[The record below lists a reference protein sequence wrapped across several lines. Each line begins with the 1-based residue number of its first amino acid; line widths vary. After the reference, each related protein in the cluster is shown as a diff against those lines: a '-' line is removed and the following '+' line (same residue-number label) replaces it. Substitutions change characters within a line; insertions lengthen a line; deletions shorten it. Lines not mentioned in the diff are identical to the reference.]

1 MFCLDWEREDIEIY
15 GNEKNAEYSRLEVVL
30 VPCNY
35 VHTHLGY
42 TEDFVHEDCIA
53 SKEE

>member
-35 VHTHLGY
+35 VHKEYGDVSDT
-42 TEDFVHEDCIA
+42 VH
-53 SKEE
+53 